1 MLHQGAQR
9 NYIENRVNL
18 PTAKSSAEIA
28 RDVPPGIRA
37 RAFFSSRVPQ
47 AHVLDYYRTTL
58 DDYLKGGIGRDEC
71 RNRMRRFAREHG
83 LDDGSNALTN
93 IASTSRLNL
102 IIDQNAKMAKAV
114 GVYERMYSPGNL
126 EAFPYVIYRASVRSK
141 TPRSSHQKYDGMIIR
156 KDDPWLRTHTPPWE
170 FNCTCELEECCAKK
184 AGKSPERIKTPT
196 PPDKLRI
203 ESQSGFAFDPA
214 QAFEENDISSL
225 TPVSRASIIKEA
237 EEAVRDQEL
246 GSVGIITAPPLTGRQ
261 IPRRDLPAGDRV
273 KSGFDAMRESARE
286 EIRNAGLDPDN
297 LPDYETVNKVFGE
310 SGRQGK
316 NIPGAVIDK
325 FPEEPFEVTKLN
337 QRAAESAGLPG
348 IVPVKLGRGNTH
360 YGIEHLWRN
369 HKELFVDPETAIRL
383 LKETLGNPNCRV
395 VVSLKRA
402 MVTVGTRSNLQK
414 VPICLKR
421 IVLHNPKTQAYC
433 VLVWDGKELK
443 LVSWNNAGDDYGDSE
458 WTLK

>member
-9 NYIENRVNL
+9 NYIETRVNL

-170 FNCTCELEECCAKK
+170 FNCTCELEECSAKK

-196 PPDKLRI
+196 PPDKVRI

-246 GSVGIITAPPLTGRQ
+246 GSVGLIAAPPLQGTA
-261 IPRRDLPAGDRV
+261 PSPLPELGAV
-273 KSGFDAMRESARE
+273 KDGFDAMKETARRELK
-286 EIRNAGLDPDN
+286 NAGLDPDH
-297 LPDYETVNKVFGE
+297 LPDYQEVNRAFE
-310 SGRQGK
+310 QAGRQGK
-316 NIPGAVIDK
+316 NIPGSVIDK
-325 FPEEPFEVTKLN
+325 FPKEPFEVAKLN
-337 QRAAESAGLPG
+337 PRAAEAAGLPEL
-348 IVPVKLGRGNTH
+348 PVKLGRGNAH

-369 HKELFVDPETAIRL
+369 HKELFADPDAAIRL
-383 LKETLGNPNCRV
+383 LKETLGNQNCRV

-402 MVTVGTRSNLQK
+402 VDKSYGQRQV
-414 VPICLKR
+414 ICLKR
-421 IVLHNPKTQAYC
+421 IVLHNPETQAYC

>member
-9 NYIENRVNL
+9 NYIEKRVNL

-28 RDVPPGIRA
+28 RDVPPGIRT
-37 RAFFSSRVPQ
+37 RAFFSARVPK

-83 LDDGSNALTN
+83 LDDGSDALTN
-93 IASTSRLNL
+93 IASTARLNL

-114 GVYERMYSPGNL
+114 GVYERMYSPGSL
-126 EAFPYVIYRASVRSK
+126 EAFPYVIYHASVRSK
-141 TPRSSHQKYDGMIIR
+141 KPRSSHQKYDGMIVR

-170 FNCTCELEECCAKK
+170 FNCTCELEECSAKK
-184 AGKSPERIKTPT
+184 AGKSPDRIKTPT
-196 PPDKLRI
+196 PPDKVRI

-214 QAFEENDISSL
+214 HAFEDNDISSL
-225 TPVSRASIIKEA
+225 TPVSRAAIIKEA
-237 EEAVRDQEL
+237 EDAVRDQEL
-246 GSVGIITAPPLTGRQ
+246 GSVGLIAAPPLEGSA
-261 IPRRDLPAGDRV
+261 PSPLPELGTV
-273 KSGFDAMRESARE
+273 KDGFDAMKESARK
-286 EIRNAGLDPDN
+286 EIEKVGLDPDH
-297 LPDYETVNKVFGE
+297 LPDYKEVNRVFE
-310 SGRQGK
+310 QAGRQGK
-316 NIPGAVIDK
+316 NIPGSVIDK
-325 FPEEPFEVTKLN
+325 FPKEPFEVAKLN
-337 QRAAESAGLPG
+337 PRAAEAAGLPEL
-348 IVPVKLGRGNTH
+348 PVKLGRGNPH

-369 HKELFVDPETAIRL
+369 HKELFADPDAAIRL
-383 LKETLGNPNCRV
+383 LKETLGNQNCRV

-402 MVTVGTRSNLQK
+402 VVTERRNQISVK

>member
-1 MLHQGAQR
+1 MLHPGAQR
-9 NYIENRVNL
+9 NYIETRVNL

-28 RDVPPGIRA
+28 RDVPSGIRA
-37 RAFFSSRVPQ
+37 RAFFSSRVSQ

-83 LDDGSNALTN
+83 LDNGSNALTN

-114 GVYERMYSPGNL
+114 GVYERMYSPANL

-170 FNCTCELEECCAKK
+170 FNCTCELEECSAKK

-196 PPDKLRI
+196 PPDKVRI

-214 QAFEENDISSL
+214 QAFETNDISSL
-225 TPVSRASIIKEA
+225 TPVSRVTIIKEA

-246 GSVGIITAPPLTGRQ
+246 GSVGLITAPPTQG
-261 IPRRDLPAGDRV
+261 LPPAELSKLDEVRA
-273 KSGFDAMRESARE
+273 GFDAMKETARRELE
-286 EIRNAGLDPDN
+286 DAGLNPDH
-297 LPDYETVNKVFGE
+297 LPDYQTVNQAVRDSGKVPE
-310 SGRQGK
+310 
-316 NIPGAVIDK
+316 NIASAIRDR
-325 FPEEPFEVTKLN
+325 FPAEPIKVCTLN
-337 QRAAESAGLPG
+337 PRAAEAAGIPQLP
-348 IVPVKLGRGNTH
+348 VLLERGNSR

-369 HKELFVDPETAIRL
+369 HKELFIDPDVAIRL
-383 LKETLGNPNCRV
+383 LKETLGNQNCRV
-395 VVSLKRA
+395 VVSMKRA
-402 MVTVGTRSNLQK
+402 AVKTGTRDRLEKQ
-414 VPICLKR
+414 PICLKR
-421 IVLHNPKTQAYC
+421 IVLHNPATGGYC
-433 VLVWDGKELK
+433 VMVQSGKQLR
-443 LVSWNNAGDDYGDSE
+443 LVSWHNADEDYGDSE
-458 WTLK
+458 WRLE

>member
-1 MLHQGAQR
+1 MLHESAQR

-58 DDYLKGGIGRDEC
+58 DDYLKGGIGRYEC

-126 EAFPYVIYRASVRSK
+126 EAFPYVIYHASVRSK
-141 TPRSSHQKYDGMIIR
+141 KPRSSHQKYDGMIIR

-170 FNCTCELEECCAKK
+170 FNCTCELEECSAKK

-196 PPDKLRI
+196 PPDKVRV

-214 QAFEENDISSL
+214 QACETHDLSSL
-225 TPVSRASIIKEA
+225 HPVSRASIVRQA

-246 GSVGIITAPPLTGRQ
+246 GSVGLIAAPPLQGAA
-261 IPRRDLPAGDRV
+261 PSPLPELGAV
-273 KSGFDAMRESARE
+273 KDGFDAMKETARRELE
-286 EIRNAGLDPDN
+286 DAGLDPDH
-297 LPDYETVNKVFGE
+297 LPDYQAVNQAVRNSGKVPE
-310 SGRQGK
+310 
-316 NIPGAVIDK
+316 NINGAVRDR
-325 FPEEPFEVTKLN
+325 FPAEPIKVGTLN
-337 QRAAESAGLPG
+337 PRAAEAAGLPEL
-348 IVPVKLGRGNTH
+348 PVKLERGNSR

-369 HKELFVDPETAIRL
+369 HKELFADPDAAIRL
-383 LKETLGNPNCRV
+383 LKETLGNQNCRV

-402 MVTVGTRSNLQK
+402 VEMVLKKNQRVK

-421 IVLHNPKTQAYC
+421 IVLHNSETQAYC
-433 VLVWDGKELK
+433 VLVYDGKELK
-443 LVSWNNAGDDYGDSE
+443 LVSWHNAGDDYGDQAWRLE
-458 WTLK
+458 

>member
-1 MLHQGAQR
+1 MSYGKGRDSWIR
-9 NYIENRVNL
+9 NRLNIATSLTYEQMCKTLPVSLLSNMFFTGDGISDENIL
-18 PTAKSSAEIA
+18 SS
-28 RDVPPGIRA
+28 IRS
-37 RAFFSSRVPQ
+37 F
-47 AHVLDYYRTTL
+47 LDS
-58 DDYLKGGIGRDEC
+58 YLTGKIGRDEC

-126 EAFPYVIYRASVRSK
+126 EAFPYVIYHASVRSK
-141 TPRSSHQKYDGMIIR
+141 VPRSEHKKHDGKIFR
-156 KDDPWLRTHTPPWE
+156 KDDPWLRMHWPPSE
-170 FNCTCELEECCAKK
+170 FNCTCELEECSAKK

-196 PPDKLRI
+196 PPDKVRI

-225 TPVSRASIIKEA
+225 TPVSRASIIKET

-246 GSVGIITAPPLTGRQ
+246 GSVGLIAAPPLQGTA
-261 IPRRDLPAGDRV
+261 PSPLPELGAV
-273 KSGFDAMRESARE
+273 KDGFDAMKESARK
-286 EIRNAGLDPDN
+286 EIEKVGLDPDH
-297 LPDYETVNKVFGE
+297 LPDYKEVNRVFE
-310 SGRQGK
+310 QAGRQGK
-316 NIPGAVIDK
+316 NIPGSVIDK
-325 FPEEPFEVTKLN
+325 FPKEPFEVAKLN
-337 QRAAESAGLPG
+337 PRAAEAAGLPEL
-348 IVPVKLGRGNTH
+348 PVKLGRGNPH

-369 HKELFVDPETAIRL
+369 HKELFADPDAAIRL
-383 LKETLGNPNCRV
+383 LKETLGNQNCRV

-402 MVTVGTRSNLQK
+402 VVTERRNQISVK

>member
-1 MLHQGAQR
+1 MCHFPAVGHQG
-9 NYIENRVNL
+9 
-18 PTAKSSAEIA
+18 T
-28 RDVPPGIRA
+28 G
-37 RAFFSSRVPQ
+37 
-47 AHVLDYYRTTL
+47 VLFLAGFAGACADYYRATL

-83 LDDGSNALTN
+83 LDNGSNALTN

-170 FNCTCELEECCAKK
+170 FNCTCELEECSAKK

-196 PPDKLRI
+196 PPDKVTVDSR
-203 ESQSGFAFDPA
+203 SGYSFDPA
-214 QAFEENDISSL
+214 HAFERFDLSSL
-225 TPVSRASIIKEA
+225 QPVSRASILRQA
-237 EEAVRDQEL
+237 EEAVRDQKL
-246 GSVGIITAPPLTGRQ
+246 GSVGLIAAPPLQGGA
-261 IPRRDLPAGDRV
+261 PSPLPELGAV
-273 KSGFDAMRESARE
+273 KDGFDAMRESARE

-316 NIPGAVIDK
+316 NIPGTVIDK
-325 FPEEPFEVTKLN
+325 FPEEPFEVAKLN
-337 QRAAESAGLPG
+337 QRAAESTGLPG
-348 IVPVKLGRGNTH
+348 IVPVMFGRGNAH

-369 HKELFVDPETAIRL
+369 HKELFVNPETAIRL
-383 LKETLGNPNCRV
+383 LKETLGNQNCRV

-402 MVTVGTRSNLQK
+402 MITQRGKR

-421 IVLHNPKTQAYC
+421 IVLHNPETQAYC